1 MSFKIFIFLK
11 EHVWFNVLETSNLNR
26 WIKTNVLKQ
35 LTNELELYRY
45 IYIKYILRN
54 IHRS

>member
-11 EHVWFNVLETSNLNR
+11 EHVWFIILETSNLNR

-45 IYIKYILRN
+45 IL
-54 IHRS
+54 